1 MFLLTVEAGI
11 AFRLV
16 RGVASQSEGGRC
28 ICRVVNWEGSG
39 NGGKVQARQMGFGKW
54 QLQVRDRYVCATELT
69 ALQ

>member
-16 RGVASQSEGGRC
+16 RGAASQSEGGRC

-54 QLQVRDRYVCATELT
+54 
-69 ALQ
+69 